1 MERGDFFSRFVLT
14 VVRDELK
21 CRIAAGEGDGQA
33 GDFMTPAKPGHGHS
47 APVGTEK
54 LFIFESDCSP
64 LLLLSHRFTGF
75 GKNNHECRYPAS
87 NEGERKGDVLRGV
100 ISC

>member
-1 MERGDFFSRFVLT
+1 MERGDFFGRFVLA

-21 CRIAAGEGDGQA
+21 CRIAAGEADGQA
-33 GDFMTPAKPGHGHS
+33 GDFMTPAKPGCGHS

-64 LLLLSHRFTGF
+64 LLFLSHRFTGF
-75 GKNNHECRYPAS
+75 GKNNPS
-87 NEGERKGDVLRGV
+87 TSVVILLVTRGKEKAMFCGV
-100 ISC
+100 